1 MTGRMETDSMGEIE
15 VPADALYGA
24 QTQRAINNFNFSGRR
39 LPAKFICH
47 LAMIKAACAQANASL
62 GVMPAATADGIF
74 AAAMAVAAGQHS
86 DQFPVDVFQTGSG
99 TSTNMNMNE
108 VIASLVQDS
117 AVGKNGLRVHPNDD
131 VNRSQSSNDV
141 IPTCLQV
148 SSSLAIERELMP
160 ALQVLIEVFD
170 SRAPEFA
177 TIIKTGRTHLMD
189 AMPLSLQQEMATWQF
204 QLLECQQRLAQ
215 MLVRLKA
222 LPLGGTA
229 VGTGVNSPA
238 GFSRAAI
245 SALNQLEASDFTPV
259 AVRGSRMAA
268 QDTSLECSATLKSL
282 AVVMLKMTTDLR
294 WMASG
299 PLAGLAEIQL
309 KALQPGSSIMPG
321 KVNPVVPEAVA
332 MIAAEVLG
340 NDTTITVAAQS
351 GNFQLNV
358 MLPLIAD
365 KLLGSITLLT
375 SACGGLQAT
384 LRDMTINRDRIT
396 SVLYQNP
403 MLVTGLNEVIGYAA
417 AAEIAKQA
425 GEQNRSVLDVA
436 LELTDLSRDELERY
450 LDPLLLADP
459 HNESHS

>member
-1 MTGRMETDSMGEIE
+1 TG
-15 VPADALYGA
+15 
-24 QTQRAINNFNFSGRR
+24 
-39 LPAKFICH
+39 
-47 LAMIKAACAQANASL
+47 
-62 GVMPAATADGIF
+62 
-74 AAAMAVAAGQHS
+74 
-86 DQFPVDVFQTGSG
+86 
-99 TSTNMNMNE
+99 
-108 VIASLVQDS
+108 
-117 AVGKNGLRVHPNDD
+117 
-131 VNRSQSSNDV
+131 
-141 IPTCLQV
+141 
-148 SSSLAIERELMP
+148 
-160 ALQVLIEVFD
+160 
-170 SRAPEFA
+170 
-177 TIIKTGRTHLMD
+177 
-189 AMPLSLQQEMATWQF
+189 QF
-204 QLLECQQRLAQ
+204 QLLECQQRLQQ
-215 MLVRLKA
+215 MLLRLKA

-238 GFSRAAI
+238 GFSAAAI
-245 SALNQLEASDFTPV
+245 SALNRLADSDFTAV
-259 AVRGSRMAA
+259 ADRGSRMAA

-309 KALQPGSSIMPG
+309 KTLQPGSSIMPG
-321 KVNPVVPEAVA
+321 KVNPVLPEAVA

-340 NDTTITVAAQS
+340 NDTTVTVAAQS

-384 LRDMTINRDRIT
+384 LRDMTINRDGIT

-403 MLVTGLNEVIGYAA
+403 MLVTGLNEVVGYAA

-425 GEQNRSVLDVA
+425 GKQNRSVLDVA

-450 LDPLLLADP
+450 LDPLMLADP
-459 HNESHS
+459 HDEGLS

>member
-1 MTGRMETDSMGEIE
+1 MTERMETDSMGDIE
-15 VPADALYGA
+15 VPAEALYGA

-39 LPAKFICH
+39 LPTKFICH
-47 LAMIKAACAQANASL
+47 LAMIKAACVRANASL

-108 VIASLVQDS
+108 VIARLVQDS

-148 SSSLAIERELMP
+148 SASLAIERELMP

-189 AMPLSLQQEMATWQF
+189 AMPLSLQQELATWQF
-204 QLLECQQRLAQ
+204 QLLECQQRFAQ

-245 SALNQLEASDFTPV
+245 SALNQLEDSDFTPV

-268 QDTSLECSATLKSL
+268 QDTSLECSATLKAL

-384 LRDMTINRDRIT
+384 LRDMTINRDGIT

-425 GEQNRSVLDVA
+425 GKQNRSVLDVA

-450 LDPLLLADP
+450 LDPLMLADP
-459 HNESHS
+459 HDEGLS